1 VVPAVLDRNIFRPGS
16 GRPLQI
22 SWRPVESG
30 KVSVKVFNLAGE
42 LVRPVFEADVQAGL
56 WFQASWDGLNLD
68 GQKVASGIYLV
79 SVKGGGI
86 QSIRK
91 VVVLK

>member
-1 VVPAVLDRNIFRPGS
+1 VPAVLDRNIFRPNLGQPLVIS
-16 GRPLQI
+16 LKAAVDGR
-22 SWRPVESG
+22 VT
-30 KVSVKVFNLAGE
+30 VKVFNIAGE
-42 LVRPVFEADVQAGL
+42 LVRPVFEADVLAGL
-56 WFQASWDGLNLD
+56 WFQATWDGRNAD
-68 GQKVASGIYLV
+68 GEKVASGIYLV